1 MEHAQGDA
9 RPDVRTTV
17 IEAALELLNDGG
29 REALTTRAVTH
40 AAGIQAPTLYRL
52 FGDKQGLLDAVAD
65 YGYQLAYQETSLRA
79 HDLDPV
85 QSLREGWE
93 FLTSFGLKHSMLFA
107 LMFSDPRPGAGS
119 PVLQK
124 VYRLLEG
131 KTRQLAVAGRLKI
144 AEKQATD
151 LIFAV
156 SHGVVLALISMPE
169 EQRDVRLSTN
179 ACEAVIS
186 AITTAAP
193 PRGNTDAVTAAIALH
208 ASLPQ
213 LASLTP
219 GERLILG
226 ELLQRISTGGDS
238 TPTFSRA

>member
-9 RPDVRTTV
+9 RPDVRTAV
-17 IEAALELLNDGG
+17 IEAALKLLNDGG

-93 FLTSFGLKHSMLFA
+93 FLTGFGLNHSMLFA

-156 SHGVVLALISMPE
+156 SHGVVLALISMPQ
-169 EQRDVRLSTN
+169 EQRDLRLSTN

-186 AITTAAP
+186 AITTATP

-226 ELLQRISTGGDS
+226 ELLQRISTRGDS